1 MPAVSLDERQGRES
15 LQALRERPMNAN
27 SLDEFLLEQLRVRDR
42 EIFRLRMEL
51 AKVRPDLGELE
62 NMPCEEQVQ

>member
-15 LQALRERPMNAN
+15 LQALRERPVIATF
-27 SLDEFLLEQLRVRDR
+27 DEFLLEQLRVRDR

>member
-1 MPAVSLDERQGRES
+1 MTPDFEQY
-15 LQALRERPMNAN
+15 
-27 SLDEFLLEQLRVRDR
+27 LLEQLRGKDR
-42 EIFRLRMEL
+42 EIYRLRLEL